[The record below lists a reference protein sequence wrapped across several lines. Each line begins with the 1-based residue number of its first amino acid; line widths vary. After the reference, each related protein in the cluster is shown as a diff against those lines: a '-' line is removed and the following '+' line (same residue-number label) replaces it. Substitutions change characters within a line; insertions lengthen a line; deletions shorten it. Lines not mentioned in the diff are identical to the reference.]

1 MHASAGGGGIGGAL
15 ATAADEPQLPA
26 NQQTALRLAAN
37 AFQHP
42 VLRQWIAAQVFLGP
56 QLHCLTFAS
65 ARVKAKLH
73 HDCPSGVIHH
83 PYTHDVSRAGI
94 RAAGPL
100 CDMLAIRREGSAAGC
115 CNVPAELRRAA
126 G

>member
-42 VLRQWIAAQVFLGP
+42 VLRQWIAAQVLLGP
-56 QLHCLTFAS
+56 ELHCLTFVTAL
-65 ARVKAKLH
+65 VMMILH
-73 HDCPSGVIHH
+73 HDRPSLFIS
-83 PYTHDVSRAGI
+83 PPRN
-94 RAAGPL
+94 P
-100 CDMLAIRREGSAAGC
+100 RRESY
-115 CNVPAELRRAA
+115 RRQ
-126 G
+126 GY